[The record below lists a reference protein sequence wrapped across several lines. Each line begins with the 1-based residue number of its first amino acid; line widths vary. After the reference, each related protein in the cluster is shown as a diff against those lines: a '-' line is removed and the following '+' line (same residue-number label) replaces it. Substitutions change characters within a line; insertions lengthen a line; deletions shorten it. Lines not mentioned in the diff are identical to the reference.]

1 MATQRHYYQPTAYP
15 YHHAPSKAP
24 ASASLYPISRVSGSP
39 PDFSD
44 ASTTAGS
51 RSSGGL
57 TFSSAGEYDSSFA
70 SYSGVDVVDVLS
82 DRMQDAFDPTPLD
95 KGLARQAQT
104 IHNQNLLNRKTR
116 RSQYQDWREQAN
128 SNRTRRSGQLNAK
141 QQELLELQALAQ
153 RRLKGARANF
163 SEGLKTARDTKRD
176 LEWTQKRV
184 RGFRSAARL
193 THVPGISALKA
204 KAEKAHPEEYRRSS
218 KKYTYDDY

>member
-1 MATQRHYYQPTAYP
+1 MLVLQSIVVMATQRHYYQPTAYP

-104 IHNQNLLNRKTR
+104 
-116 RSQYQDWREQAN
+116 
-128 SNRTRRSGQLNAK
+128 
-141 QQELLELQALAQ
+141 
-153 RRLKGARANF
+153 
-163 SEGLKTARDTKRD
+163 
-176 LEWTQKRV
+176 
-184 RGFRSAARL
+184 
-193 THVPGISALKA
+193 
-204 KAEKAHPEEYRRSS
+204 
-218 KKYTYDDY
+218 

>member
-1 MATQRHYYQPTAYP
+1 MATQRHYYQPAAYP

-57 TFSSAGEYDSSFA
+57 TFSSVGEYESSFA

-82 DRMQDAFDPTPLD
+82 DRMQDAFDPIPLD

-104 IHNQNLLNRKTR
+104 
-116 RSQYQDWREQAN
+116 
-128 SNRTRRSGQLNAK
+128 SGQLNAK

-163 SEGLKTARDTKRD
+163 TEGLKTARETKRD

-184 RGFRSAARL
+184 
-193 THVPGISALKA
+193 SALKA
-204 KAEKAHPEEYRRSS
+204 KAEKAHPDEYRRSS
-218 KKYTYDDY
+218 KKYAYDGY

>member
-24 ASASLYPISRVSGSP
+24 APAPLYPISRVSGSP

-104 IHNQNLLNRKTR
+104 
-116 RSQYQDWREQAN
+116 
-128 SNRTRRSGQLNAK
+128 SGQLNAK

-163 SEGLKTARDTKRD
+163 TEGLKTARETKRD

-184 RGFRSAARL
+184 RGFRSAGRAWHVHVDQRACGISADEGVSRRL
-193 THVPGISALKA
+193 THVAGNSALKA
-204 KAEKAHPEEYRRSS
+204 KAEKAHPDEYRRSS
-218 KKYTYDDY
+218 RKYAYDGY

>member
-1 MATQRHYYQPTAYP
+1 MVPSRPSQSLPSHLPPPGWEHPPDRRLPAEGYKIPLNRHGY
-15 YHHAPSKAP
+15 P
-24 ASASLYPISRVSGSP
+24 ASLLPAYRLPIPPCTLQGASISISLSISRVSGSP

-104 IHNQNLLNRKTR
+104 
-116 RSQYQDWREQAN
+116 
-128 SNRTRRSGQLNAK
+128 SGQLNAK

-184 RGFRSAARL
+184 R
-193 THVPGISALKA
+193 
-204 KAEKAHPEEYRRSS
+204 
-218 KKYTYDDY
+218 

>member
-1 MATQRHYYQPTAYP
+1 MATQRHYYQPAAYP

-24 ASASLYPISRVSGSP
+24 APASLYPISRVSGSP

-104 IHNQNLLNRKTR
+104 
-116 RSQYQDWREQAN
+116 
-128 SNRTRRSGQLNAK
+128 SGQLNAK

-163 SEGLKTARDTKRD
+163 SEGLKTARETKRD

-184 RGFRSAARL
+184 
-193 THVPGISALKA
+193 SALKT
-204 KAEKAHPEEYRRSS
+204 KAEKAHPDEYRRSS
-218 KKYTYDDY
+218 KKYAYDDY